1 MTTAPICSID
11 CSDYIYRA
19 NQLESRASEA
29 HTFADVSHS
38 PEDRQYARDLQAQA
52 DSLWNHM
59 ETYHPEELK
68 DYFED
73 LRSY

>member
-1 MTTAPICSID
+1 MTTAPICNID

-29 HTFADVSHS
+29 HTFADVAHS

-59 ETYHPEELK
+59 ETYHPAELK
-68 DYFED
+68 DYFEA

>member
-1 MTTAPICSID
+1 MTTAPICTID

-38 PEDRQYARDLQAQA
+38 PEERQYARDLQVQA
-52 DSLWNHM
+52 DSLWDHM
-59 ETYHPEELK
+59 ETYHPAELK
-68 DYFED
+68 DYFEA

>member
-1 MTTAPICSID
+1 MTTAPICTID

-19 NQLESRASEA
+19 NNLESRASEA

-38 PEDRQYARDLQAQA
+38 PDDRQYARGLEAQA
-52 DSLWNHM
+52 ESLWDHM
-59 ETYHPEELK
+59 YTFHPEETK
-68 DYFED
+68 EYFED